1 MRGVILTEK
10 AYYLCSAIGILL
22 TFFSSMSALV
32 VSIISIKSSKQMA
45 KQTNYQNI
53 ISTGRA
59 KWQSDLSEYA
69 SKYFTQIARLC
80 ENQEN
85 DITNI
90 YNELVFYHF
99 AIVLLLFVHN
109 DSLHDEMN
117 VIKEKALKIVDLSNM
132 ILNEYLKV
140 GQNINNPI
148 PEIEN
153 KNKIVVA
160 REKIYDLRNSIIEDQ
175 QRVFN
180 EIQIL
185 ILTEWNKQKF
195 EAMDMWKN

>member
-1 MRGVILTEK
+1 
-10 AYYLCSAIGILL
+10 
-22 TFFSSMSALV
+22 
-32 VSIISIKSSKQMA
+32 
-45 KQTNYQNI
+45 
-53 ISTGRA
+53 
-59 KWQSDLSEYA
+59 
-69 SKYFTQIARLC
+69 
-80 ENQEN
+80 
-85 DITNI
+85 
-90 YNELVFYHF
+90 
-99 AIVLLLFVHN
+99 
-109 DSLHDEMN
+109 MN
-117 VIKEKALKIVDLSNM
+117 VIKEKALKIVDSSNM